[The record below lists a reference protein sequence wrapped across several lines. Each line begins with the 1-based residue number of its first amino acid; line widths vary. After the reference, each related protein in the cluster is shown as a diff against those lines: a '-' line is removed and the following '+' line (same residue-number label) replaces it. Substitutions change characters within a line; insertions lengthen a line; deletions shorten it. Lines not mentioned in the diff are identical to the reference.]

1 MVGKIFEGEMLIISI
16 LKPTREISF
25 KYLVKQFLT
34 FKSLSRVIKD
44 PDNNFKSNSIALKA

>member
-44 PDNNFKSNSIALKA
+44 LDNIFKSNSLALKG